1 MLIWKRERR
10 GRWTIVPDKPYSYC
24 NTKLGCPA
32 QNVLGEAFQLHKR
45 WRPVQDSLVYF
56 KGKKCLLKI
65 TITFFTRA
73 TFLCLVHTQQNME
86 SLTFIFT
93 KWKKIPKHS
102 KIIVCRLRS
111 LTQLSSKTLFRSH
124 ICKPTRLLQE
134 IISNLVNIQRSSKI
148 HKLVP
153 EC

>member
-10 GRWTIVPDKPYSYC
+10 VRGTIVPDKPYSYC

-45 WRPVQDSLVYF
+45 WRPVQDSLVYS

-73 TFLCLVHTQQNME
+73 TFFVSRSYTTKHGEFDIHFYKME
-86 SLTFIFT
+86 KNTKAFENISL
-93 KWKKIPKHS
+93 
-102 KIIVCRLRS
+102 
-111 LTQLSSKTLFRSH
+111 
-124 ICKPTRLLQE
+124 
-134 IISNLVNIQRSSKI
+134 
-148 HKLVP
+148 
-153 EC
+153 